1 MNMTIT
7 SVLRVCAALGLFGV
21 ACATS
26 VTAESTLY
34 KAGTVYTMTGDPLSP
49 GQVLVTDGKI
59 AAVGGTVNAPA
70 GVTVVD
76 LGDDSCLL
84 PGFIDA
90 YTQTGLSGGTD
101 EFTAELTPDFCP
113 ALAIDWNDRGFAEAL
128 AAGTTTLAICPGTEN
143 VIAGCSCLA
152 KTNGER
158 ESRILQ
164 NDAALFISVCSDPA
178 RRNRA
183 RARPDGLYNRLPTN
197 RMGVVWILR
206 STLDKLRRGRDIE
219 ARDDIESGFSGQRPL
234 MAVARTSHDIT
245 ALLTIGE
252 EFAFAPPIIVG
263 GQETYKVTEQVAAA
277 GLPVILGSLTTGSAN
292 GPERTELAYNQ
303 AGLLSKAGITFAFSG
318 GNLLEQARFACRF
331 GLEPGKALQ
340 AITKTPAELIG
351 VSDRVGTIAPGMDAD
366 LVVTDGD
373 PLEFTTGIRFVMVN
387 GQVFEQ

>member
-1 MNMTIT
+1 MNTT
-7 SVLRVCAALGLFGV
+7 SVLRVCVAFGLLCV
-21 ACATS
+21 ACVAPAA
-26 VTAESTLY
+26 AESTLY
-34 KAGTVYTMTGDPLSP
+34 KAGTVYTMTGEPLSP

-59 AAVGGTVNAPA
+59 AAVGRTVNAPA
-70 GVTVVD
+70 DATVVD
-76 LGDDSCLL
+76 LGEDSSLL
-84 PGFIDA
+84 PGFVDA
-90 YTQTGLSGGTD
+90 YTQTGLAGGTD

-113 ALAIDWNDRGFAEAL
+113 ALAIDWNDRGFEESL
-128 AAGTTTLAICPGTEN
+128 ATGTTTLAICPGTEN

-152 KTNGER
+152 KTTGEKD
-158 ESRILQ
+158 SRILQ

-178 RRNRA
+178 RRNGA
-183 RARPDGLYNRLPTN
+183 RSRPDGLYNRLPTN

-206 STLDKLRRGRDIE
+206 STFDKVRRGRE
-219 ARDDIESGFSGQRPL
+219 VTARDEIESGLSGQRPL

-252 EFAFAPPIIVG
+252 EFDFAPPVIVG

-277 GLPVILGSLTTGSAN
+277 GLSVILGPMTTGSSN

-303 AGLLSKAGITFAFSG
+303 AGLLSEAGITFAFSG

-331 GLEPGKALQ
+331 GLEPNEALQ

-366 LVVTDGD
+366 LVAVDGD
-373 PLEFTTGIRFVMVN
+373 PMEFTSGIRFVMVN